1 MKYFEKKIYGIYG
14 ITLSLQF
21 KGRLVIYKIKSING
35 AAGEGLWKNGIS
47 LRMLLKAVCVI
58 ADFIDY

>member
-35 AAGEGLWKNGIS
+35 AAGEGL
-47 LRMLLKAVCVI
+47 
-58 ADFIDY
+58 